1 MGFAAAETTIRT
13 RFNSEWSSLRPTIPV
28 FFDNAGDSVQPPQNS
43 AWVRLTVL
51 PGTSQQVEMGRLR
64 RWRRVGVI
72 AVQIYVP
79 AASGTG
85 LAQELGDTVRDIFEG
100 LTLSSVIFRATS
112 LNRVGLDG
120 AWLQYNATTPF
131 QADELR

>member
-1 MGFAAAETTIRT
+1 MGFAATESTIRS
-13 RFNSEWSSLRPTIPV
+13 RFNTQWSSLRPTIPV
-28 FFDNAGDSVQPPQNS
+28 FFDNAGDDVQPPQNS

-51 PGTSQQVEMGRLR
+51 PGSSQQVEMGRLR
-64 RWRRVGVI
+64 RWRRAGVV

-85 LAQELGDTVRDIFEG
+85 LAQELGDTVIEIFEG

-120 AWLQYNATTPF
+120 AWLQYNAMTNY

>member
-1 MGFAAAETTIRT
+1 MGFAATESTIRS
-13 RFNSEWSSLRPTIPV
+13 RFNTQWSSLRPTIPV
-28 FFDNAGDSVQPPQNS
+28 FFDNAGDDVQPPQNS

-51 PGTSQQVEMGRLR
+51 PGSSQQVEMGRLR
-64 RWRRVGVI
+64 RWRRAGVV

-85 LAQELGDTVRDIFEG
+85 LAQELGDTVIEIFEG
-100 LTLSSVIFRATS
+100 LTLSAVLFRATS
-112 LNRVGLDG
+112 LSRVGLDG
-120 AWLQYNATTPF
+120 AWLQYNAMTDY

>member
-1 MGFAAAETTIRT
+1 MGFAATENEIRS
-13 RFNSEWSSLRPTIPV
+13 RFATQWAIEQPSVQV
-28 FFDNAGDSVQPPQNS
+28 FYDNAGDDVTPPQNT
-43 AWVRLTVL
+43 AWVRLTIL
-51 PGTSQQVEMGRLR
+51 PGQSQQVEMGRLR
-64 RWRRVGVI
+64 RWRRVGLIV
-72 AVQIYVP
+72 VQIFVP

-85 LAQELGDTVRDIFEG
+85 LAQELGDSVRDIFEG
-100 LTLSSVIFRATS
+100 VTLSGVLFRATS

>member
-1 MGFAAAETTIRT
+1 MGFAATETTIRS
-13 RFNSEWSSLRPTIPV
+13 RFAAQWAALQPNVQV
-28 FFDNAGDSVQPPQNS
+28 FYDNAGDDSTAPQNE

-51 PGTSQQVEMGRLR
+51 PGASQQVEMGRLR
-64 RWRRVGVI
+64 RWRRVGQIV
-72 AVQIYVP
+72 VQIFVP

-85 LAQELGDTVRDIFEG
+85 LAMELGDSVRDAFEG
-100 LTLSSVIFRATS
+100 ITESGVIFRATS

-120 AWLQYNATTPF
+120 AWLQYNATTNF